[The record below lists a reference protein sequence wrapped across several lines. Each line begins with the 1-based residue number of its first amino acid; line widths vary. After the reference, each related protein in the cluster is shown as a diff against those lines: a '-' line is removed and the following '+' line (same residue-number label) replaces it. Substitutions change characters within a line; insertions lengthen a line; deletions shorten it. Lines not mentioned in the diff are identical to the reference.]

1 MQIASITQKQ
11 NQIIPLLYKYRFL
24 TIYQFQQLL
33 NHKFPHRINAWLN
46 DLVNKKLISRL
57 KLIDDV
63 TQPYIYCLSQKS
75 KYILTDKD
83 IYDETFL
90 NRLYKEKNLTSNF
103 ISHMLLLTDVYLYLN
118 SQKETESTIS
128 FYSKH
133 ELQGYDYF
141 PEELPDAYIAVE
153 NQNDTTRYVLDLFD
167 DYTPLWAIRKRI
179 KTYLQFYE
187 DNIWQEKTE
196 NSPFPAILF
205 VLPNKRVLKHITHF
219 GKAVLEKTYYDDI
232 NIFLTTKE
240 KIKENG
246 QAIWEKVE

>member
-1 MQIASITQKQ
+1 MQIPSITQKQ

-24 TIYQFQQLL
+24 ATYQFQQLL
-33 NHKFPHRINAWLN
+33 NHKFPHRINEWLN
-46 DLVNKKLISRL
+46 DLVNKKLIARL

-63 TQPYIYCLSQKS
+63 TQPYIYCLAQKS

-103 ISHMLLLTDVYLYLN
+103 ISHMLLLSDVYLYLN
-118 SQKETESTIS
+118 SQKEIESTIS

-153 NQNDTTRYVLDLFD
+153 NQNDTARYVLDLFD

-205 VLPNKRVLKHITHF
+205 VLPNERVLKHIMHF
-219 GKAVLEKTYYDDI
+219 GKALLEKTYYDDI
-232 NIFLTTKE
+232 NIFLTTKG
-240 KIKENG
+240 KIKDDG
-246 QAIWEKVE
+246 QDIWVKIE